1 MDEREH
7 RDRIADARND
17 RREFAGAAEAV
28 PQHVRD
34 AINEGMA
41 AMTGAIKTP
50 ERPPRL
56 DLHDED
62 GEQVRRFTPDGKF
75 EAWLIFDGP
84 IDDGHGGIIRKPLIV
99 TLAFPNADVA
109 RDHLKPVGHAV
120 ELLNLVLERAFAARN
135 DPTPDAATCQHHV
148 IFERF
153 RRVLPM
159 QATCDRCLTVLVPDV
174 AAWLNKNDYGHL
186 TDGPHVPGTHRET
199 VASIIEEQ
207 ANRGR

>member
-7 RDRIADARND
+7 RDRLADAVTD

-34 AINEGMA
+34 AINAGMA
-41 AMTGAIKTP
+41 AEDAMHGHGAP
-50 ERPPRL
+50 RPLPRPSRL
-56 DLHDED
+56 DLYDAD
-62 GEQVRRFTPDGKF
+62 GEQMRRFSPDGPF
-75 EAWLIFDGP
+75 EAWLM
-84 IDDGHGGIIRKPLIV
+84 IRLVPERLVIPL
-99 TLAFPNADVA
+99 LFPNADIA
-109 RDHLKPVGHAV
+109 RDHLKPIGHAV

-135 DPTPDAATCQHHV
+135 DPIPDAATCQHHV

-153 RRVLPM
+153 RRALPM

-174 AAWLNKNDYGHL
+174 AAWLDKNDYGHL
-186 TDGPHVPGTHRET
+186 TDGPHVPDDHRST
-199 VASIIEEQ
+199 VAAIIEEQ